1 MPMFLMA
8 DRFVLS
14 VSSIA
19 ASMFWTCPSL
29 AVVGVA
35 EIPRLRRK
43 HRLIAFRTDW
53 YNTGVHGRLPPRS
66 LPAVRGAISTLAG
79 CATPGLIGVGVSLA
93 EARPLRDKLWAIA
106 PGASTKTHG
115 RRLQPL
121 RWWEC
126 PACPGYVSRE
136 GPLTGHPRFMGYRHD
151 GCRRHGRRP
160 AAACRPQ
167 GLLVAPCR
175 TATIISIGK
184 RKAPAPSGMV
194 QVLLQITRTHPLA
207 QAACRPARPD

>member
-19 ASMFWTCPSL
+19 ASMFWTCPGL
-29 AVVGVA
+29 AVVSVA

-66 LPAVRGAISTLAG
+66 LPAVRGSVSTLAG
-79 CATPGLIGVGVSLA
+79 RAAPALIGVSVSLA
-93 EARPLRDKLWAIA
+93 EARPLRDKLWAIV

-115 RRLQPL
+115 RHLQPL
-121 RWWEC
+121 VAGGASGMSGVRL
-126 PACPGYVSRE
+126 P
-136 GPLTGHPRFMGYRHD
+136 
-151 GCRRHGRRP
+151 RRP
-160 AAACRPQ
+160 PQLATPDSWATDTTGVAA
-167 GLLVAPCR
+167 
-175 TATIISIGK
+175 
-184 RKAPAPSGMV
+184 MV
-194 QVLLQITRTHPLA
+194 DVLRCA
-207 QAACRPARPD
+207 GSKGY

>member
-19 ASMFWTCPSL
+19 ASMFWTCPGL
-29 AVVGVA
+29 AVISVA

-66 LPAVRGAISTLAG
+66 LPAVRGSVSTLAG
-79 CATPGLIGVGVSLA
+79 RAAPALIGVSVSLA
-93 EARPLRDKLWAIA
+93 EARPLRDKLWAIV
-106 PGASTKTHG
+106 PGASAKTHG
-115 RRLQPL
+115 RHLQPL
-121 RWWEC
+121 VAGGASGMSGVRLPRRP
-126 PACPGYVSRE
+126 PA
-136 GPLTGHPRFMGYRHD
+136 GHPRFMGYRHN

-160 AAACRPQ
+160 SMRRLQ
-167 GLLVAPCR
+167 GLLAAPCR

-184 RKAPAPSGMV
+184 RKAPDPSGMV